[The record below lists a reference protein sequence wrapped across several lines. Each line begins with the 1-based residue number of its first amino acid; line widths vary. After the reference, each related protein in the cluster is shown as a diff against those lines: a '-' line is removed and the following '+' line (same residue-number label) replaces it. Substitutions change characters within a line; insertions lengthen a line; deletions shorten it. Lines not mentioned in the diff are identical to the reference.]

1 MNITITRQE
10 LLELWHGLPALA
22 DLKGF
27 KLGYAV
33 ARTKAKLKP
42 EVEALDEALKPDAA
56 FQKYEEKRMELCRKF
71 VQKDGQGNPVVS
83 GNEFVFGENRGA
95 FDAEMAP
102 LTAEY
107 AGAIE
112 DRKKQIED
120 YQAGLKELITVEVH
134 QIAEADVPDDARV
147 GQVEVLYRLIKE
159 DAAKSDD

>member
-1 MNITITRQE
+1 MTSIIITRQE

-22 DLKGF
+22 NLKGF

-42 EVEALDEALKPDAA
+42 EIEALDEALKPDAA

-71 VQKDGQGNPVVS
+71 VQKDTQGEPMIQ

-95 FDAEMAP
+95 FDAEMVP
-102 LTAEY
+102 LQEEF

-120 YQAGLKELITVEVH
+120 YQAGLRESITVEVH
-134 QIAEADVPDDARV
+134 QIAPEDIPEDATV
-147 GQVEVLYRLIKE
+147 GQIGTLYHLIKAE
-159 DAAKSDD
+159 